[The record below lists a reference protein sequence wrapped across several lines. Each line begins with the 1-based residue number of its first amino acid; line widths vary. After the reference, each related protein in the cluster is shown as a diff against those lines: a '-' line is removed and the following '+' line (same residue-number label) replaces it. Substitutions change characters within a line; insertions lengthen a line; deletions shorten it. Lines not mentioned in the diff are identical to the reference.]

1 MPIKYQKFGLR
12 RDKDL
17 SDLSSPRTALANL
30 LDQTVTTTSTFSFIP
45 EDLTSSI
52 DGLRNTTIT
61 VEDIQKTKGT
71 VREYTN
77 ASNAAVAFQPLQT
90 IEDNIRNF
98 KTYLGNPPYAGGGD
112 GIDALFVPNAAMA
125 TSNVTWLT
133 LSESD
138 KKTFTGAQIYDTT
151 YTAPNKIQ
159 PGLEG
164 PFDFWDNGIFLFGS
178 RLFDGVKGRPFT
190 DTYGLVLWEGFVVG
204 GQRFDMDFTGLLKM
218 EVDAQN
224 DGNWTFIK
232 NIYNETRADI
242 NIASASYDAGS
253 DTSTLTLTNSDDHI
267 YINIDDKM
275 TIDSDDDLYYVTG
288 INVRNG
294 TFTVNG
300 DATLD
305 NNPTGDTTNNFPR
318 NADFYFEIGSNQI
331 VRTGAGCKVPNAS
344 TGGLVKVRIA
354 LYFPNYGDGRR
365 FSEKRFSDF
374 NEDGTD
380 RIPYSNFYKQIPTGD
395 PGIYT
400 YEYFDENRLSK
411 RKKFISPTNVAGYTA
426 TTTTA
431 LQTGKMIFAN
441 YVPPELT
448 SSRFIS
454 NGTATHLGG
463 GKYVCVGNFTVSPGD
478 WIVIEGF
485 ISGARRY
492 ASFAVTDTTS
502 DIDENTEFYVD
513 GDEHASFLSGASF
526 TGNQFVHVYKA
537 QGLIGFLKLTSTSS
551 TQFTMTNLEG
561 TRLSDATMTNDV
573 RTNYM
578 MSAYGIAMD
587 GSGNISSPTNAF
599 THYKKIDKNGGTLT
613 ISNIYSGPG
622 GDSYTPPASGT
633 WIASVYSHT
642 GLQDLST
649 EASCGGTLGQ
659 EVVSSNTSSV
669 TLVSV
674 DGVAVGQY
682 AQFGNTSGNLTYTS
696 TYIADGV
703 RVQSI
708 SGNIVTFDSSIT
720 AIPQNATVVFI
731 EPGNWTTNTAKEYC
745 ILPLNT
751 APPFIGTDA
760 GLRTSSTSI
769 SPPDAAN
776 FPNFVA
782 EGLIFSEAEFT
793 DVVLS
798 SATVASGGNKLD
810 LTANPQYSKTINIGY
825 AGTTYKFLVA

>member
-12 RDKDL
+12 RDKNL

-30 LDQTVTTTSTFSFIP
+30 LDQTVTTTPTFSFVP

-61 VEDIQKTKGT
+61 ASDIQKTKGT

-90 IEDNIRNF
+90 VEDNIRNF

-112 GIDALFVPNAAMA
+112 GIDALFVPWAAMS
-125 TSNVTWLT
+125 TSNVNWLT
-133 LSESD
+133 LTETQ
-138 KKTFTGAQIYDTT
+138 KKNFRGDQIYDTT

-190 DTYGLVLWEGFVVG
+190 DTYGLVLWEGFVGG
-204 GQRFDMDFTGLLKM
+204 GQRFDMDFTGLLKI
-218 EVDAQN
+218 EIDAQN

-242 NIASASYDAGS
+242 NIASATYDS
-253 DTSTLTLTNSDDHI
+253 STDTSTLTLTTADDTI
-267 YINIDDKM
+267 YINIDDKV
-275 TIDSDDDLYYVTG
+275 TLDGDDDLYYVTG
-288 INVRNG
+288 INVQNG

-300 DATLD
+300 DATTD
-305 NNPTGDTTNNFPR
+305 NNPGGGGSANSFPL

-331 VRTGAGCKVPNAS
+331 VRTGEGCKVPNAS
-344 TGGLVKVRIA
+344 TGGLVKIRIA

-380 RIPYSNFYKQIPTGD
+380 RIPYSNFYKEIPTGE

-400 YEYFDENRLSK
+400 YEYFDKNRLSK
-411 RKKFISPTNVAGYTA
+411 RNKFISPTNVAGYTA

-441 YVPPELT
+441 YIPPET
-448 SSRFIS
+448 TGSRFIS

-463 GKYVCVGNFTVSPGD
+463 GKYVCVANFTVSPGD
-478 WIVIEGF
+478 WIVVEGF

-492 ASFAVTDTTS
+492 ASFAIIDTS
-502 DIDENTEFYVD
+502 EDIDERTEFYVD
-513 GDEHASFLSGASF
+513 EDEHASFLSSASF

-537 QGLIGFLKLTSTSS
+537 QGLIGFLKLTNSSSS
-551 TQFTMTNLEG
+551 TQFTLANLEG

-578 MSAYGIAMD
+578 VSAYSVAMD
-587 GSGNISSPTNAF
+587 ASGNISSPSNAF
-599 THYKKIDKNGGTLT
+599 THYKKVTKTGTGIT
-613 ISNIYSGPG
+613 TSNIYS
-622 GDSYTPPASGT
+622 GDSYTPPSSGT

-674 DGVAVGQY
+674 DGVTVDHY

-696 TYIADGV
+696 SYIPDGV
-703 RVQSI
+703 KVQSI
-708 SGNIVTFDSSIT
+708 SGNTVTFDSTIT
-720 AIPQNATVVFI
+720 PIPQNATVVFI
-731 EPGNWTTNTAKEYC
+731 KDTNWAANTAKEYC

-760 GLRTSSTSI
+760 GLRTSSS
-769 SPPDAAN
+769 SAPQSDAAN
-776 FPNFVA
+776 YPNFVA
-782 EGLIFSEAEFT
+782 EGLVFSEAEFT

-810 LTANPQYSKTINIGY
+810 LTANPQYSKTVNIEY